1 MDYTNVRYFLLNQ
14 TADEPQEI
22 MEEYAND
29 MIRSGC
35 FEKHTCSLYCGEN
48 NSRIWIDEV
57 IHNFE
62 TINFYDEAAEFLVE
76 RFFITKSAALEI
88 MNVAITET
96 KSDVHT
102 QIVLLKTCGG

>member
-1 MDYTNVRYFLLNQ
+1 MDYTNVKYFLLNQ

-22 MEEYAND
+22 MEEYAED

-48 NSRIWIDEV
+48 NSRIWIVEK

-62 TINFYDEAAEFLVE
+62 TMNFYDEAAEFLVE
-76 RFFITKSAALEI
+76 
-88 MNVAITET
+88 
-96 KSDVHT
+96 
-102 QIVLLKTCGG
+102 